1 MVVEPKGKKAKC
13 LYCGNQYEHLADHLQ
28 DAYLQSRGNMTA
40 YLIQD
45 LMIQIEQMQNQII
58 SLQNQVFAARG
69 S

>member
-13 LYCGNQYEHLADHLQ
+13 LFCGNQYDNLADHLQ
-28 DAYLQSRGNMTA
+28 DAYLQSRNNMTA
-40 YLIQD
+40 YLLQD

-58 SLQNQVFAARG
+58 SLQNQVFAAHG

>member
-1 MVVEPKGKKAKC
+1 MC
-13 LYCGNQYEHLADHLQ
+13 LFCGNQYDHLADHLQ

-58 SLQNQVFAARG
+58 SLQNQVFTAHG

>member
-1 MVVEPKGKKAKC
+1 MVEPKGKKAKC
-13 LYCGNQYEHLADHLQ
+13 LYCGNQYDHLADHLQ

-58 SLQNQVFAARG
+58 SLQNQVFAAHG

>member
-1 MVVEPKGKKAKC
+1 MVEPKGKKAKC
-13 LYCGNQYEHLADHLQ
+13 LYCGNQYDHLADHLQ
-28 DAYLQSRGNMTA
+28 DAYLQSRGSMTA

-58 SLQNQVFAARG
+58 SLQNQVFAAHG

>member
-13 LYCGNQYEHLADHLQ
+13 LFCGNQYDNLADHLQ
-28 DAYLQSRGNMTA
+28 DSYLQTRSDMLA

-45 LMIQIEQMQNQII
+45 LMIQIEQMQNQIR
-58 SLQNQVFAARG
+58 SLQNQVFATHG

>member
-1 MVVEPKGKKAKC
+1 MVEPKGKKAKC
-13 LYCGNQYEHLADHLQ
+13 LYCGNQYDHLADHLQ
-28 DAYLQSRGNMTA
+28 DAYLQSRNNMTA

-58 SLQNQVFAARG
+58 SLQNQVFTAHG